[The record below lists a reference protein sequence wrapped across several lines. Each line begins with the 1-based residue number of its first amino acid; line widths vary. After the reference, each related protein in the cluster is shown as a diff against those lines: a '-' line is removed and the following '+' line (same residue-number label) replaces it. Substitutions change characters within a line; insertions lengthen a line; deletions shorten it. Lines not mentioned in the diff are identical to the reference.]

1 MENQGLL
8 KIEVDFNDL
17 LNVQFVAEEIPC
29 ERGKIYREKNFE
41 KNFDDCAH
49 ITLFSHEKRIM
60 LRIGV
65 LYLPFIV
72 KSGNLDVFEGHYEI
86 SYLGH
91 DGTADITPAN
101 EE

>member
-1 MENQGLL
+1 MENQGLV

-17 LNVQFVAEEIPC
+17 LNVHFDAEEIPC

-41 KNFDDCAH
+41 KKSEECAH
-49 ITLFSHEKRIM
+49 ITLYAPEKRIM
-60 LRIGV
+60 LCIGV

-86 SYLGH
+86 SYIGH
-91 DGTADITPAN
+91 DGTADVDPA
-101 EE
+101 

>member
-1 MENQGLL
+1 MENQGLV

-17 LNVQFVAEEIPC
+17 LNVHFDAEEIPC
-29 ERGKIYREKNFE
+29 ERGKIYREKNS
-41 KNFDDCAH
+41 DDCAH
-49 ITLFSHEKRIM
+49 ITLYAPEKRIM

-86 SYLGH
+86 SYMGH
-91 DGTADITPAN
+91 DGTADVDPA
-101 EE
+101 